1 MKCQQ
6 CGAGWPQ
13 KTVAVYESRLT
24 KVALCD
30 DCLFAE
36 MPRQQV
42 TAVFAPGAQTYIAPD
57 GSESPMPSY
66 AS

>member
-6 CGAGWPQ
+6 CGAGWPAP
-13 KTVAVYESRLT
+13 VAVYESRSAT
-24 KVALCD
+24 VALCD
-30 DCLFAE
+30 TCLFAE
-36 MPRQQV
+36 MPRQRTV
-42 TAVFAPGAQTYIAPD
+42 AVFAPGSQFYVAPD